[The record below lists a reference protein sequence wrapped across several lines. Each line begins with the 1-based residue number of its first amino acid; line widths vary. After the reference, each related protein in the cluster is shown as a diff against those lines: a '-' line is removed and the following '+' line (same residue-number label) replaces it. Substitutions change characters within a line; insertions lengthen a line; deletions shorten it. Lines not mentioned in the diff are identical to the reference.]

1 MKLETVHS
9 FNDLVNYLD
18 KYRYAIV
25 NISATWCKPCK
36 EIKPNIEKF
45 VSVIDNEKYVYLK
58 IDYSVYESDDNFD
71 KIFATSGIPYFGIM
85 KDNLLVHSLT
95 SGDFI
100 RVSTMIHQYIQHE
113 ETTSTNKNLDL
124 SNDF

>member
-1 MKLETVHS
+1 MKLEIVRS
-9 FNDLVNYLD
+9 FNDLVAYLD

-25 NISATWCKPCK
+25 NISANWCKPCK

-45 VSVIDNEKYVYLK
+45 VSVINNDKFVYLK
-58 IDYSVYESDDNFD
+58 IDYDIYESDDNFD
-71 KIFATSGIPYFGIM
+71 KIFSTTGIPYFGII
-85 KDNLLVHSLT
+85 KDNLLVHAVT
-95 SGDFI
+95 SGDFV

-113 ETTSTNKNLDL
+113 EEVAKKLDL

>member
-1 MKLETVHS
+1 MKLEIVRS
-9 FNDLVNYLD
+9 FNDLVAYLD

-25 NISATWCKPCK
+25 NISANWCKPCK

-45 VSVIDNEKYVYLK
+45 VSVINNDKFVYLK
-58 IDYSVYESDDNFD
+58 IDYDIYESDDNFD
-71 KIFATSGIPYFGIM
+71 KIFSTTGIPYFGII
-85 KDNLLVHSLT
+85 KDNLLVHAVT

-113 ETTSTNKNLDL
+113 EEVAKKLDL